1 MRPWGTVWSVVLNV
15 ALASCVYGV
24 VRGWTLLQKHRFNGV
39 TWHDERLQLRPRVFL
54 WTIMLYS
61 LNASTDVNKNSIQLK
76 NSRQPL
82 SSVSAVIWLSPWTSY
97 LECRIKVG
105 ELELESL
112 LKPMKIM
119 FDWIAD
125 KQRLH
130 HALTWAAR
138 RTTHVRRSA
147 EWIAWLNIVQ
157 QKGKAEQCQSTAN
170 RNQTRHLW
178 NSNYAEYF

>member
-1 MRPWGTVWSVVLNV
+1 
-15 ALASCVYGV
+15 
-24 VRGWTLLQKHRFNGV
+24 
-39 TWHDERLQLRPRVFL
+39 
-54 WTIMLYS
+54 MLYS

-119 FDWIAD
+119 FD
-125 KQRLH
+125 
-130 HALTWAAR
+130 
-138 RTTHVRRSA
+138 
-147 EWIAWLNIVQ
+147 
-157 QKGKAEQCQSTAN
+157 
-170 RNQTRHLW
+170 
-178 NSNYAEYF
+178 